1 MLGSLPWISKLS
13 LNSPIGS
20 WANLTAEPT
29 LVINASPTRLLFR
42 SSSFIRGIAQY
53 TSIMRL
59 GVLDVGSNTVHL
71 QIMDAHHGSAPFAH
85 QGFKEEIRLAEFLT
99 PEGDLSKEG
108 LTSLVK
114 TLMRIKN
121 LARDVQIDETLAFAT
136 SAIREANNSD
146 DVLATVFNETGIDL
160 QVLSGEEEAR
170 FTFLAVRRWV
180 GWSAGDVIS
189 LDIGGGSLEIAVGD
203 DERAEATVS
212 LPLGASRLTREY
224 LDSDP
229 HTSKEIKALET
240 FVLDSV
246 KRDVPEDIM
255 DHIADHFVA
264 TSKTFRTL
272 ARLGEHWFDDNP
284 KYLQINSLTKMIPKL
299 QDMSNKQRAELP
311 GVSQS
316 RARQI
321 VAGAIVART
330 VMEKLHINELEICPW
345 ALREGIVLRWLDW
358 MER

>member
-1 MLGSLPWISKLS
+1 
-13 LNSPIGS
+13 
-20 WANLTAEPT
+20 
-29 LVINASPTRLLFR
+29 
-42 SSSFIRGIAQY
+42 
-53 TSIMRL
+53 MRL

-71 QIMDAHHGSAPFAH
+71 QVVDAHPGARPSPATNQKVELRLHEYLNKEGEITSEGVALLEESIADAISHAKEF
-85 QGFKEEIRLAEFLT
+85 QTEEI
-99 PEGDLSKEG
+99 
-108 LTSLVK
+108 
-114 TLMRIKN
+114 
-121 LARDVQIDETLAFAT
+121 LAFAT
-136 SAIREANNSD
+136 SAIRDAKNGKDILDQINKKFE
-146 DVLATVFNETGIDL
+146 IDL
-160 QVLSGEEEAR
+160 QVLSGDDEAQM
-170 FTFLAVRRWV
+170 TFLAVRRWL
-180 GWSAGDVIS
+180 GWSSGRLLV

-203 DERAEATVS
+203 DERAEATIS

-240 FVLDSV
+240 FVYDAIKQSL
-246 KRDVPEDIM
+246 PEDISK
-255 DHIADHFVA
+255 HIADHFVA

-272 ARLGEHWFDDNP
+272 ARLGEHWFEDNP
-284 KYLQINSLTKMIPKL
+284 KYLKINSLTKMIPKL

-321 VAGAIVART
+321 VAGAIVARN
-330 VMEKLHINELEICPW
+330 VMERLHINELEICPW

>member
-1 MLGSLPWISKLS
+1 
-13 LNSPIGS
+13 
-20 WANLTAEPT
+20 
-29 LVINASPTRLLFR
+29 
-42 SSSFIRGIAQY
+42 
-53 TSIMRL
+53 MRL

-71 QIMDAHHGSAPFAH
+71 QVVDAHPGARPSPATNQKVELRLHEYLNKEGEITAEGVALLEESIADAISHAKDF
-85 QGFKEEIRLAEFLT
+85 QTEEI
-99 PEGDLSKEG
+99 
-108 LTSLVK
+108 
-114 TLMRIKN
+114 
-121 LARDVQIDETLAFAT
+121 LAFAT
-136 SAIREANNSD
+136 SAIRDAKNGKDILDQINKKFE
-146 DVLATVFNETGIDL
+146 IDL
-160 QVLSGEEEAR
+160 QVLSGDDEAQM
-170 FTFLAVRRWV
+170 TFLAVRRWL
-180 GWSAGDVIS
+180 GWSSGRLLV

-203 DERAEATVS
+203 DERAESTVS

-229 HTSKEIKALET
+229 HTSKEIKVLES

-246 KRDVPEDIM
+246 KNYVPEDIM

-284 KYLQINSLTKMIPKL
+284 KYLKINSLTKMIPKL
-299 QDMSNKQRAELP
+299 QDMSNKERADLP

-330 VMEKLHINELEICPW
+330 VMDRLHINELEICPW

>member
-1 MLGSLPWISKLS
+1 
-13 LNSPIGS
+13 
-20 WANLTAEPT
+20 
-29 LVINASPTRLLFR
+29 
-42 SSSFIRGIAQY
+42 
-53 TSIMRL
+53 MRL

-71 QIMDAHHGSAPFAH
+71 QVVDAHPGARPSPATNQKVELRLHEYLNKEGEITAEGVALLEESIADAISHAKDF
-85 QGFKEEIRLAEFLT
+85 QTEEI
-99 PEGDLSKEG
+99 
-108 LTSLVK
+108 
-114 TLMRIKN
+114 
-121 LARDVQIDETLAFAT
+121 LAFAT
-136 SAIREANNSD
+136 SAIRDAKNGKDILDQINKKFE
-146 DVLATVFNETGIDL
+146 IDL
-160 QVLSGEEEAR
+160 QVLSGDDEAQM
-170 FTFLAVRRWV
+170 TFLAVRRWL
-180 GWSAGDVIS
+180 GWSSGRLLV

-203 DERAEATVS
+203 DERAESTVS

-224 LDSDP
+224 LNSDP
-229 HTSKEIKALET
+229 HTSKEIKVLES

-246 KRDVPEDIM
+246 KNYVPEDIM

-284 KYLQINSLTKMIPKL
+284 KYLKINSLTKMIPKL
-299 QDMSNKQRAELP
+299 QDMSNKERADLP

-330 VMEKLHINELEICPW
+330 VMDRLHINELEICPW

>member
-1 MLGSLPWISKLS
+1 
-13 LNSPIGS
+13 
-20 WANLTAEPT
+20 
-29 LVINASPTRLLFR
+29 
-42 SSSFIRGIAQY
+42 
-53 TSIMRL
+53 MRL

-71 QIMDAHHGSAPFAH
+71 QVVDAHPGARPSPATNQKVELRLHEYLNKEGEITAEGVALLEESIADAISHAKEF
-85 QGFKEEIRLAEFLT
+85 QTEEI
-99 PEGDLSKEG
+99 
-108 LTSLVK
+108 
-114 TLMRIKN
+114 
-121 LARDVQIDETLAFAT
+121 LAFAT
-136 SAIREANNSD
+136 SAIRYAKNGKEILDQINKK
-146 DVLATVFNETGIDL
+146 FEIDL
-160 QVLSGEEEAR
+160 QVLSGDDEAQM
-170 FTFLAVRRWV
+170 TFLAVRRWL
-180 GWSAGDVIS
+180 GWSSGRLLV

-203 DERAEATVS
+203 DERAEATIS

-240 FVLDSV
+240 FVYDAIKQSL
-246 KRDVPEDIM
+246 PEDISK
-255 DHIADHFVA
+255 HIADHFVA

-272 ARLGEHWFDDNP
+272 ARLGEHWFEDNP
-284 KYLQINSLTKMIPKL
+284 KYLKINSLTKMIPKL

-330 VMEKLHINELEICPW
+330 VMERLHINELEICPW

>member
-1 MLGSLPWISKLS
+1 
-13 LNSPIGS
+13 
-20 WANLTAEPT
+20 
-29 LVINASPTRLLFR
+29 
-42 SSSFIRGIAQY
+42 
-53 TSIMRL
+53 MRL

-71 QIMDAHHGSAPFAH
+71 QVVDAHPGARPSPATNQKVELRLHEYLNKEGEITAEGVALLEESIADAISHAKEF
-85 QGFKEEIRLAEFLT
+85 QTEEI
-99 PEGDLSKEG
+99 
-108 LTSLVK
+108 
-114 TLMRIKN
+114 
-121 LARDVQIDETLAFAT
+121 LAFAT
-136 SAIREANNSD
+136 SAIRDAKNGKDILDQINKKFE
-146 DVLATVFNETGIDL
+146 IDL
-160 QVLSGEEEAR
+160 QVLSGDDEAQM
-170 FTFLAVRRWV
+170 TFLAVRRWL
-180 GWSAGDVIS
+180 GWSSGRLLV

-203 DERAEATVS
+203 DERAEATIS

-240 FVLDSV
+240 FVYDAMKQSL
-246 KRDVPEDIM
+246 PEDISK
-255 DHIADHFVA
+255 HIADHFVA

-272 ARLGEHWFDDNP
+272 ARLGEHWFEDNP
-284 KYLQINSLTKMIPKL
+284 KYLKINSLTKMIPKL

-321 VAGAIVART
+321 VAGAIVARN
-330 VMEKLHINELEICPW
+330 VMERLHINELEICPW

>member
-1 MLGSLPWISKLS
+1 
-13 LNSPIGS
+13 
-20 WANLTAEPT
+20 
-29 LVINASPTRLLFR
+29 
-42 SSSFIRGIAQY
+42 
-53 TSIMRL
+53 MRL

-71 QIMDAHHGSAPFAH
+71 QVVDAHPGARPSPATNQKVELRLHEYLNKEGEITTEGVELLEASIQDAIVHAKEF
-85 QGFKEEIRLAEFLT
+85 QTEEI
-99 PEGDLSKEG
+99 
-108 LTSLVK
+108 
-114 TLMRIKN
+114 
-121 LARDVQIDETLAFAT
+121 LAFAT
-136 SAIREANNSD
+136 SAIRDAKNGKDILDQINKKFE
-146 DVLATVFNETGIDL
+146 IDL
-160 QVLSGEEEAR
+160 QVLSGDDEAQM
-170 FTFLAVRRWV
+170 TFLAVRRWL
-180 GWSAGDVIS
+180 GWSSGRLLV

-224 LDSDP
+224 LGSDP

-240 FVLDSV
+240 YVLDAV
-246 KRDVPEDIM
+246 KSSVPEDIM
-255 DHIADHFVA
+255 EHVADHFVA

-284 KYLQINSLTKMIPKL
+284 KYLKINSLTKMIPKL
-299 QDMSNKQRAELP
+299 QDMSNKERADLP

-330 VMEKLHINELEICPW
+330 VMEKLYVGELEICPW

>member
-1 MLGSLPWISKLS
+1 
-13 LNSPIGS
+13 
-20 WANLTAEPT
+20 
-29 LVINASPTRLLFR
+29 
-42 SSSFIRGIAQY
+42 
-53 TSIMRL
+53 MRL

-71 QIMDAHHGSAPFAH
+71 QVVDAHPGARPSPATNQKVELRLHEYLNKEGEITAEGVALLEESIADAISHAKEF
-85 QGFKEEIRLAEFLT
+85 QTEEI
-99 PEGDLSKEG
+99 
-108 LTSLVK
+108 
-114 TLMRIKN
+114 
-121 LARDVQIDETLAFAT
+121 LAFAT
-136 SAIREANNSD
+136 SAIRDAKNGKDILDQINKKFE
-146 DVLATVFNETGIDL
+146 IDL
-160 QVLSGEEEAR
+160 QVLSGDDEAQM
-170 FTFLAVRRWV
+170 TFLAVRRWL
-180 GWSAGDVIS
+180 GWSSGRLLV

-203 DERAEATVS
+203 DERAEATIS

-240 FVLDSV
+240 FVNDAIKQSL
-246 KRDVPEDIM
+246 PEDISK
-255 DHIADHFVA
+255 HIADHFVA

-272 ARLGEHWFDDNP
+272 ARLGEHWFEDNP
-284 KYLQINSLTKMIPKL
+284 KYLKINSLTKMIPKL

-321 VAGAIVART
+321 VAGAIVARN
-330 VMEKLHINELEICPW
+330 VMERLHINELEICPW

>member
-1 MLGSLPWISKLS
+1 VDAHPGARPSPATNQKVELRLHEY
-13 LNSPIGS
+13 LNKEGEV
-20 WANLTAEPT
+20 TAEG
-29 LVINASPTRLLFR
+29 VALLEE
-42 SSSFIRGIAQY
+42 SIA
-53 TSIMRL
+53 
-59 GVLDVGSNTVHL
+59 
-71 QIMDAHHGSAPFAH
+71 DAISHAKEF
-85 QGFKEEIRLAEFLT
+85 QTEEI
-99 PEGDLSKEG
+99 
-108 LTSLVK
+108 
-114 TLMRIKN
+114 
-121 LARDVQIDETLAFAT
+121 LAFAT
-136 SAIREANNSD
+136 SAIRDAKNGKEILDQINKK
-146 DVLATVFNETGIDL
+146 FEIDL
-160 QVLSGEEEAR
+160 QVLSGDDEAQM
-170 FTFLAVRRWV
+170 TFLAVRRWL
-180 GWSAGDVIS
+180 GWSSGRLLV

-229 HTSKEIKALET
+229 HTSKELKALET
-240 FVLDSV
+240 FVYDAIKQSL
-246 KRDVPEDIM
+246 PEDISK
-255 DHIADHFVA
+255 HIADHFVA

-272 ARLGEHWFDDNP
+272 ARLGEHWFEDNP
-284 KYLQINSLTKMIPKL
+284 KYLKINSLTKMIPRL

-330 VMEKLHINELEICPW
+330 VMERLHINELEICPW

>member
-1 MLGSLPWISKLS
+1 
-13 LNSPIGS
+13 
-20 WANLTAEPT
+20 
-29 LVINASPTRLLFR
+29 
-42 SSSFIRGIAQY
+42 
-53 TSIMRL
+53 MRL

-71 QIMDAHHGSAPFAH
+71 QVVDAHPGARPSPATNQKVELRLHEYLNKEGEITTEGVNLLENSIEDAIAH
-85 QGFKEEIRLAEFLT
+85 AKEFQTEEI
-99 PEGDLSKEG
+99 
-108 LTSLVK
+108 
-114 TLMRIKN
+114 
-121 LARDVQIDETLAFAT
+121 LAFAT
-136 SAIREANNSD
+136 SAIRDAKNGKD
-146 DVLATVFNETGIDL
+146 ILDQINEKFEIDL
-160 QVLSGEEEAR
+160 QVLSGDDEAQM
-170 FTFLAVRRWV
+170 TFLAVRRWL
-180 GWSAGDVIS
+180 GWSSGRLLV

-224 LDSDP
+224 LGSDP

-240 FVLDSV
+240 HVLDAV
-246 KRDVPEDIM
+246 KSSIPDDIM
-255 DHIADHFVA
+255 EHVADHFVA

-272 ARLGEHWFDDNP
+272 ARLGEHWFGDNP
-284 KYLQINSLTKMIPKL
+284 KYLKINSLTKMIPKL
-299 QDMSNKQRAELP
+299 QEMSNKERAELP

-330 VMEKLHINELEICPW
+330 VMEKLRIVELEICPW